1 MVVVIE
7 LMVALI
13 LKATRAMGTSCAP
26 GQGVSLTHDSEQDI
40 FSVSPRL
47 ERNAALFTIPWAV
60 QASIRF
66 QICYLLCRHQISDT
80 IIILRRN
87 LNNSWELFILRVYWL
102 ATSNMSARIFC
113 FSSKALA
120 TYGHVDDNQSSV
132 RLLKFNCV

>member
-7 LMVALI
+7 LVVAMI

-87 LNNSWELFILRVYWL
+87 LNNSCELHIFRVYWL
-102 ATSNMSARIFC
+102 ATSKMSARIFC

-120 TYGHVDDNQSSV
+120 TYGQVDDNQGLP
-132 RLLKFNCV
+132 LLFVFDK

>member
-47 ERNAALFTIPWAV
+47 ERNKACIYYSSGCPSEHPISNIFT
-60 QASIRF
+60 
-66 QICYLLCRHQISDT
+66 
-80 IIILRRN
+80 
-87 LNNSWELFILRVYWL
+87 
-102 ATSNMSARIFC
+102 
-113 FSSKALA
+113 
-120 TYGHVDDNQSSV
+120 SSV
-132 RLLKFNCV
+132 VTRSVILS